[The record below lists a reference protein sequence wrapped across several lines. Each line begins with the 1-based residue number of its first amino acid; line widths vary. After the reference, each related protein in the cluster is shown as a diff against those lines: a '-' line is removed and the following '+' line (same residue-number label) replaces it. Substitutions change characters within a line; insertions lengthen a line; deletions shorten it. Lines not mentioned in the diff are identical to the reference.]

1 MVWKL
6 GADTERDAQDHIE
19 RHVYHELTVTD
30 TGAKVTVK
38 GNVTQDVDV
47 PVLFLGQLHN
57 MDKDTNA
64 EVHLIGNGADTD
76 MKYAFVTGPR
86 DKHYKSKPGESWGQ
100 NPVDPASRVGYT
112 PNGVRLAANEQ
123 GQTIAEWSMGMF
135 EIDVQKKE
143 IYFRVPVK
151 FKEPIYAH
159 VEPPQAPPAF
169 KQ

>member
-6 GADTERDAQDHIE
+6 GADIERDNQDHIE

-38 GNVTQDVDV
+38 GNSTQDVDV

-57 MDKDTNA
+57 LKSDTNA

-76 MKYAFVTGPR
+76 LKYALVTGPR

-100 NPVDPASRVGYT
+100 DPVDPDARVGYT
-112 PNGVRLAANEQ
+112 PNGVRHAAKDK
-123 GQTIAEWSMGMF
+123 TIAEWSKGMF
-135 EIDVQKKE
+135 ECDVKNGKF
-143 IYFRVPVK
+143 YFRVPVY
-151 FKEPIYAH
+151 FKETVFAT
-159 VEPPQAPPAF
+159 VQSPQDVPEF